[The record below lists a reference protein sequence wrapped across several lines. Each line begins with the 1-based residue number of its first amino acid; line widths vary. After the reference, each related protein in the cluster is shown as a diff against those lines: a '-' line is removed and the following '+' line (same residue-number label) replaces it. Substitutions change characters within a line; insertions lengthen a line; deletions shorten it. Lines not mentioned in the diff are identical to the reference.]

1 MGEFEDAILDVV
13 RTAYAEE
20 EEAVQA
26 LIDRACEST
35 VLEELL
41 AFLPYVGPLLDSS
54 CIAPDPPR
62 RALLLPRADA
72 VIRRIETGTGF
83 PLDEETKAGVRED
96 VLAIW
101 GW

>member
-20 EEAVQA
+20 EEAAQA
-26 LIDRACEST
+26 MIERACEST

-41 AFLPYVGPLLDSS
+41 TLLPYVGPLLDSS

-62 RALLLPRADA
+62 RAHLVPRAEE
-72 VIRRIETGTGF
+72 VIRRIETGSGF
-83 PLDEETKAGVRED
+83 PLDEETKASVRED
-96 VLAIW
+96 VFAIW